1 MHLVFYGAT
10 LYHEKEVKTSGWG
23 YHLQYLNLCSIEVHI
38 ILIYNISVP
47 LISWEEAVEAV
58 INRDDK
64 VLKQFLIRN
73 DVDKEGVHKNTTG

>member
-1 MHLVFYGAT
+1 MT
-10 LYHEKEVKTSGWG
+10 LNKEKEGLNSGRG
-23 YHLQYLNLCSIEVHI
+23 YYLQYLKFCNIEI
-38 ILIYNISVP
+38 SSILIYNISVP

-73 DVDKEGVHKNTTG
+73 DVDKEGVHKSAAG

>member
-1 MHLVFYGAT
+1 M
-10 LYHEKEVKTSGWG
+10 EV
-23 YHLQYLNLCSIEVHI
+23 CS

-58 INRDDK
+58 INKDDK

-73 DVDKEGVHKNTTG
+73 DVDKEGVYKSAEG